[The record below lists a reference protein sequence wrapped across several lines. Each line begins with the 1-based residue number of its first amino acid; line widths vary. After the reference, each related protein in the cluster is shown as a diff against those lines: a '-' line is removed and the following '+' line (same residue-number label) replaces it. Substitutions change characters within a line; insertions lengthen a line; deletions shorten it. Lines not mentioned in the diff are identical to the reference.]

1 MKKLLAI
8 LLTLAMLVPMCG
20 FAEESAPGATRT
32 VIFLKDFNAKVLG
45 ADIDEAEEK
54 AVNDFLDALRVIVY
68 QQGTTSAAYEV
79 TLNDQPIVDYAVQFS
94 GADVYV
100 SSDLLGE
107 TLYLNLDEDMQHFGE
122 LVYRQQLSQRG
133 LTAEV
138 INETVSSGYYAEQI
152 AQVGQMGA
160 MTAKVLKNPLFTE
173 NVQAEEVLNSLVAID
188 FTEMQR
194 RLAEYQPSMTI
205 DPVTEQLEGCDP
217 GDTGVYVHADE
228 RTAGQSAGDSA
239 GNGDAQVPV
248 VQNFADLAADYDN
261 LMQFMSQTTTEEY
274 VPQEIDWA
282 AQVRQQTML
291 YSDAQVTLYTDA
303 QGQLVKLIVNYSALP
318 DWAERM
324 SEVEPTE
331 GILKPVTFTL
341 NRNTLADGLQYDWTL
356 EKEEN
361 STTGRLTIGE
371 KNAELVLMPDDQTQT
386 TISLTVEPN
395 RRGGRVDVE
404 VRTTSEANGTDSG
417 IQFGVFTSGSS
428 SSVYRESRIR
438 LLSGGEVGLTIYT
451 TTFSC
456 KPRPLLSD
464 GDVLDLGEISSARF
478 NAYMLTLATSISQIL
493 PRILMNLPNSVRQL
507 MDGTTTLP
515 SSTIIL
521 DNAD

>member
-8 LLTLAMLVPMCG
+8 LLTLAMLVPLG
-20 FAEESAPGATRT
+20 GVAEETAPGATRT

-107 TLYLNLDEDMQHFGE
+107 TLYLNLEEDMQHFGE

-138 INETVSSGYYAEQI
+138 INETVSSG
-152 AQVGQMGA
+152 
-160 MTAKVLKNPLFTE
+160 
-173 NVQAEEVLNSLVAID
+173 
-188 FTEMQR
+188 
-194 RLAEYQPSMTI
+194 SMTI

-217 GDTGVYVHADE
+217 AIQVCTFTLTNEQLVNRLAILLE
-228 RTAGQSAGDSA
+228 TAM
-239 GNGDAQVPV
+239 QVSV

-282 AQVRQQTML
+282 AQVRQQTIL

-341 NRNTLADGLQYDWTL
+341 NRNTLADGLQYDWKL

-395 RRGGRVDVE
+395 RRGGKVDVE

-428 SSVYRESRIR
+428 RSVYRESRIR

-456 KPRPLLSD
+456 EPRPLLSD

>member
-1 MKKLLAI
+1 M
-8 LLTLAMLVPMCG
+8 
-20 FAEESAPGATRT
+20 
-32 VIFLKDFNAKVLG
+32 
-45 ADIDEAEEK
+45 
-54 AVNDFLDALRVIVY
+54 IVY

-138 INETVSSGYYAEQI
+138 INYAEQI
-152 AQVGQMGA
+152 AQVGQMCA
-160 MTAKVLKNPLFTE
+160 LTAKVLKNPLFTE

-217 GDTGVYVHADE
+217 AIQVCTFTLTNEQLGNRLAILLE
-228 RTAGQSAGDSA
+228 TAM
-239 GNGDAQVPV
+239 QVPV

-331 GILKPVTFTL
+331 GILKPVTFTM

-464 GDVLDLGEISSARF
+464 
-478 NAYMLTLATSISQIL
+478 AYMLTLATSISKIL

>member
-8 LLTLAMLVPMCG
+8 LLTLAMLVPMG
-20 FAEESAPGATRT
+20 GVAEETAPGATRT

-122 LVYRQQLSQRG
+122 LVYRQQLCQRG

-152 AQVGQMGA
+152 AQLGQMGA
-160 MTAKVLKNPLFTE
+160 LTAKLLKNPLFTE
-173 NVQAEEVLNSLVAID
+173 NVQAEEVLNSLAAID

-217 GDTGVYVHADE
+217 AIQVCTFTLTNEQLVNRLAILLE
-228 RTAGQSAGDSA
+228 TAM
-239 GNGDAQVPV
+239 QVPV

-282 AQVRQQTML
+282 AQVRQQTIL

-341 NRNTLADGLQYDWTL
+341 NRNTLADGLQYDWKL

-395 RRGGRVDVE
+395 RRGGKVDVE

-428 SSVYRESRIR
+428 RSVYRESRIR

-456 KPRPLLSD
+456 EPRPLLSD